1 MSTKTNSA
9 VAAYRGVLGTHG
21 FASAQEGSGNHAAA
35 QALLKSQQQ
44 PAATRPSRES
54 ADRFLCS
61 REQDLAL

>member
-9 VAAYRGVLGTHG
+9 VAAYLGVLGTHG
-21 FASAQEGSGNHAAA
+21 FASAQESGNHAAA
-35 QALLKSQQQ
+35 QALLESQQQ

-54 ADRFLCS
+54 ADRFLWS